1 MPKTSR
7 VDRAVSHR
15 EFPISTLSLRKN
27 IGPPPRRVDLESS
40 WPRLSGKR
48 GSFLAL
54 LLTALAC

>member
-1 MPKTSR
+1 MVKTSR

-15 EFPISTLSLRKN
+15 EFPISTLSLRKK
-27 IGPPPRRVDLESS
+27 IYPPPPRLNLESS

-48 GSFLAL
+48 GSLLAL